1 MGRCAV
7 CRRSVLE
14 CWYLLV
20 LFLRDDITRQSGL
33 FSVSIV
39 FLPMIP
45 YYFFPRSGSW
55 GCRME
60 VYSCCCK
67 GLVVMLEQNVFSA
80 WTESTVFES
89 SIAFIGKEFNKDS
102 SIVLHPAA
110 PLPG

>member
-39 FLPMIP
+39 FFANDTIL
-45 YYFFPRSGSW
+45 FLSTFGFR
-55 GCRME
+55 
-60 VYSCCCK
+60 
-67 GLVVMLEQNVFSA
+67 GLQDGGVF
-80 WTESTVFES
+80 
-89 SIAFIGKEFNKDS
+89 
-102 SIVLHPAA
+102 VL
-110 PLPG
+110 L